1 MGRESVPGRCPVR
14 SLSLIPPVVLGARSN
29 VGSFDPKGGSLERA
43 HLDRQ
48 GVATR
53 GLPRGELRRRVR
65 DRGAVSA
72 VAMPPAVCGGRLAA
86 RGDGE
91 KLVSPHTKGLCSG
104 EIVRRMRPGGEGAC
118 VTTLLEM
125 RFGAQR

>member
-1 MGRESVPGRCPVR
+1 MNDLFLHTYITTLRVC
-14 SLSLIPPVVLGARSN
+14 
-29 VGSFDPKGGSLERA
+29 A
-43 HLDRQ
+43 HLERQ

-86 RGDGE
+86 RCMAKNSSRHTPRAYALARREAHAPRRGGGMCNDTARDAFRGPE
-91 KLVSPHTKGLCSG
+91 IKLLMP
-104 EIVRRMRPGGEGAC
+104 C
-118 VTTLLEM
+118 VT
-125 RFGAQR
+125 

>member
-1 MGRESVPGRCPVR
+1 MRVDWCVSSWFRIKNTH
-14 SLSLIPPVVLGARSN
+14 SLTHSRGVCVC
-29 VGSFDPKGGSLERA
+29 ERA

-86 RGDGE
+86 RCMAKNSSRHTPRAYALARREAHAPRMGGGMRNDTARDAFRGPE
-91 KLVSPHTKGLCSG
+91 IKLLMP
-104 EIVRRMRPGGEGAC
+104 C
-118 VTTLLEM
+118 VT
-125 RFGAQR
+125 